1 MADEDS
7 HKGKIM
13 SRYLKK
19 YTVRS
24 SNGTVREYSYWKDI
38 ELKKE
43 PVVYSPEQMGA
54 MRKDFTSGVQK
65 KVICKQYGISY
76 YKLNQVLN
84 VKLD

>member
-1 MADEDS
+1 MADEDNP
-7 HKGKIM
+7 KGKLM

-19 YTVRS
+19 YNVRS

-65 KVICKQYGISY
+65 KR
-76 YKLNQVLN
+76 
-84 VKLD
+84 